1 MHNRKI
7 ILWFAIC
14 FWENDLYLDAIDQYQ
29 LTFISGKKLKR
40 KNNCSS
46 FNLVRITQKRPES
59 RNQSKTWNQVKNELQ
74 SNDSI
79 ESVLKNE
86 LQWLTL

>member
-1 MHNRKI
+1 M
-7 ILWFAIC
+7 IC
-14 FWENDLYLDAIDQYQ
+14 NMLLREWSLLGCNWSVQ

-86 LQWLTL
+86 LQWLT